1 MSVSIWV
8 KVRLPLAI
16 LVLGVAISIA
26 LGVSV
31 HQEIGRSAR
40 MRFDANALDL
50 ARKIEDRFDDYV
62 AVLTGLRARFNTP
75 EAVTR
80 SDFRNYVAGLN
91 LASAYPGFQAA
102 TYAPLVSADEKGAF
116 EAQVRRD
123 ASLGV
128 SVASTFA
135 IKPPGERDI
144 YYPLLYI
151 EPQAGNE
158 MLLGNDLGAMPDR
171 GNALEQGRDTG
182 GLVTSGRKVRIPG
195 READIGLAMR
205 LPVYRPQTPLDT
217 LEQRRRAYMGS
228 VGTGLSIAGMLRD
241 VVSPDRSRMLR
252 LRLADAGP
260 GKAAIGTRV
269 EVRFVT
275 PTAFDEQQLL
285 FDSAALVKPAVA
297 LATPGQSL
305 RRMLGFELGGHSW
318 LVEVEQ
324 DESEVFG
331 PLDKAI
337 PWFVV
342 LGGLATSTLLAAI
355 VFSLTT
361 SRSRAQVLATEMTSH
376 LRVSERQWKDAQHLA
391 NLGGWTLDPETG
403 ALECSEEA
411 RRILGFAD
419 DPSPPNLY
427 ALLSRVPASERA
439 AVHQQITWACESTQ
453 RSEFEHR
460 LRLPDG
466 TERWLHVIAQSGEHG
481 GKKLVRGT
489 VRDATRPRKDALR
502 QKLEYKIAR
511 LLAGDGR
518 TETVIALA
526 LEAICTELRW
536 DCGAL
541 WSASEDG
548 LVRCDA
554 VWHAEDKGPA
564 LTQFASDSRSRQY
577 RPDEG
582 SLGRAL
588 GIGGVV
594 RIDTQASPAHFARDA
609 MAHEAGLI
617 TGLVVP
623 IVAPGASTALE
634 LFSSKPSIV
643 EVETLES
650 LRVIALQ
657 IAQYR
662 QRKLAERSLR
672 FMASHDELT
681 GMLNRSALQSELDRA
696 IKRSNRS
703 QKQFAVMFVDLDRF
717 KHIND
722 TLGHSMGDE
731 MIKGCG
737 RRLMALL
744 RNTDVVTRFGGDE
757 FVLLL
762 EDLDSANS
770 AAVVAERVL
779 ERCAEPF
786 VIEGRELQVTAS
798 VGVSVYPENGGDAE
812 TLLKNA
818 DTAMYRAKE
827 KGRNTYR
834 FYAAKM
840 NAQSTEQL
848 MLESALRHALD
859 RGELEMYYQPKM
871 NLQTQRIVGVEAL
884 MRWHH
889 PILGMIPPV
898 QFIPIAEE
906 LGLIVSM
913 GKWALEKACADA
925 LAWQKHGLPEVLTSV
940 NLSPRQ
946 FESRTLIADIKAA
959 LESSGLDPSL
969 LELEIT
975 ESAMMADPEHAVT
988 LLRTIRDMGVGL
1000 AIDDFGT
1007 GYSSLSYLKH
1017 FPLSTVKIDRAFIND
1032 LSQDAD
1038 ARALIDGIITL
1049 AHGLRM
1055 KVVAEGVETPV
1066 QFNYLHSRGCDE
1078 AQGYW
1083 LCKPVPADEAR
1094 DFMAR
1099 HLRNRIVPSVVA

>member
-1 MSVSIWV
+1 MSMFIWV
-8 KVRLPLAI
+8 KIRLPLAI
-16 LVLGVAISIA
+16 LVIGTALSIA

-31 HQEIGRSAR
+31 HQEIERSAQT
-40 MRFDANALDL
+40 RFDATAFDL
-50 ARKIEDRFDDYV
+50 ARKVEDRFDDYV

-102 TYAPLVSADEKGAF
+102 TYAPFVAFDEKSAF
-116 EAQVRRD
+116 EEQVRRE
-123 ASLGV
+123 ANLGV
-128 SVASTFA
+128 VSGFA
-135 IKPPGERDI
+135 IKPPGERDF

-205 LPVYRPQTPLDT
+205 LPVYRPQMPLDT
-217 LEQRRRAYMGS
+217 LEQRRHAYMGS
-228 VGTGLSIAGMLRD
+228 VGTGLSISAMLRD
-241 VVSPDRSRMLR
+241 IVGTEAAKTLR

-260 GKAAIGTRV
+260 GRGPIGTRI
-269 EVRFVT
+269 ETRFVA
-275 PTAFDEQQLL
+275 PVELGERELL
-285 FDSAALVKPAVA
+285 FDSSTLTKPV
-297 LATPGQSL
+297 PGPANSL
-305 RRMLGFELGGHSW
+305 QRMLGFELGGHSW
-318 LVEVEQ
+318 LVEVRQ
-324 DESEVFG
+324 NESQILG

-337 PWFVV
+337 PWFIV
-342 LGGLATSTLLAAI
+342 LGGLATSTLLAGI
-355 VFSLTT
+355 VFSLIT
-361 SRSRAQVLATEMTSH
+361 SRSRAHVLATEMTSH
-376 LRVSERQWKDAQHLA
+376 LRVSDRQWKDAQQLA
-391 NLGGWTLDPETG
+391 SLGGWTLDPETG
-403 ALECSEEA
+403 ALQCSEEA
-411 RRILGFAD
+411 LRIFGFGD
-419 DPSPPNLY
+419 DPSPPDLH
-427 ALLSRVPASERA
+427 ALLSRVPALERA
-439 AVHQQITWACESTQ
+439 AVHQQITLASRSTE

-460 LRLPDG
+460 LCLADG
-466 TERWLHVIAQSGEHG
+466 TERWLHVIAQSGEEA

-518 TETVIALA
+518 AETVIALA
-526 LEAICTELRW
+526 LEAICTDLCW

-541 WSASEDG
+541 WSVGEDG
-548 LVRCDA
+548 LARCDA
-554 VWHAEDKGPA
+554 VWHAEEKGPA
-564 LTQFASDSRSRQY
+564 VTQFACDSRSREH

-582 SLGRAL
+582 SLGRAF

-609 MAHEAGLI
+609 MAREAGLT

-623 IVAPGASTALE
+623 IVAPEATTALE
-634 LFSSKPSIV
+634 LFSAKPSIV

-650 LRVIALQ
+650 LRVIVLQ

-681 GMLNRSALQSELDRA
+681 GLLNRASLQLELARA
-696 IKRSNRS
+696 IRRSNRH

-717 KHIND
+717 KQIND
-722 TLGHSMGDE
+722 TLGHGVGDE
-731 MIKGCG
+731 MIKICG
-737 RRLMALL
+737 QRLAALL
-744 RNTDVVTRFGGDE
+744 RDTDVVARFGGDE
-757 FVLLL
+757 FVLLM
-762 EDLDSANS
+762 ENLDSAND

-779 ERCAEPF
+779 QRCAEPF
-786 VIEGRELQVTAS
+786 VIGGRELHVSAS
-798 VGVSVYPENGGDAE
+798 VGVSIYPENGGDAE
-812 TLLKNA
+812 ILLKNA

-859 RGELEMYYQPKM
+859 RGELEMHYQPKM
-871 NLQTQRIVGVEAL
+871 NLRTQSIVGVEAL

-889 PILGMIPPV
+889 PVLGLIPPV

-913 GKWALEKACADA
+913 GKWALGKACADA
-925 LAWQKHGLPEVLTSV
+925 LAWQKHGLPEVLMSV

-946 FESRTLIADIKAA
+946 FESRTLITDIEAVLDA
-959 LESSGLDPSL
+959 SGLDPSL
-969 LELEIT
+969 LELELT
-975 ESAMMADPEHAVT
+975 ESAMMADPQNAVT
-988 LLRTIRDMGVGL
+988 LLQTIRDMGVGL
-1000 AIDDFGT
+1000 AMDDFGT

-1017 FPLSTVKIDRAFIND
+1017 FPLSTVKIDRSFIND

-1055 KVVAEGVETPV
+1055 KVVAEGVETEV
-1066 QFNYLHSRGCDE
+1066 QINYLHSRGCDE

-1083 LCKPVPADEAR
+1083 LCRPMPADEAR

-1099 HLRNRIVPSVVA
+1099 HLRNQFVPSVVA

>member
-1 MSVSIWV
+1 MSLSIWARI
-8 KVRLPLAI
+8 RLPVVIFI
-16 LVLGVAISIA
+16 LGTALSIA
-26 LGVSV
+26 LGIYA

-40 MRFDANALDL
+40 TRFDATALDL
-50 ARKIEDRFDDYV
+50 ARKVESRFDDYI
-62 AVLTGLRARFNTP
+62 AVLIGLRARFNTS
-75 EAVTR
+75 EGVTR
-80 SDFRNYVAGLN
+80 SDFRDYVSGLN
-91 LASAYPGFQAA
+91 LPSAYPGFQAVN
-102 TYAPLVSADEKGAF
+102 YAPRVMPEDKQLF
-116 EAQVRRD
+116 EEQVRGDDSLD
-123 ASLGV
+123 AAV
-128 SVASTFA
+128 SSGFA
-135 IKPPGERDI
+135 IKPGGTRDI
-144 YYPLLYI
+144 YYPLAFI
-151 EPQAGNE
+151 EPLAGNE
-158 MLLGNDLGAMPDR
+158 KLLGNDLGAMPDR
-171 GNALEQGRDTG
+171 GDALEQGRDTG
-182 GLVTSGRKVRIPG
+182 GLVTSGRKIRIAG
-195 READIGLAMR
+195 RGSDVGLAMR
-205 LPVYRPQTPLDT
+205 LPVYRPKMPVDT
-217 LEQRRRAYMGS
+217 LEQRRQAYMGS
-228 VGTGLSIAGMLRD
+228 VGAGFSITGMLRD
-241 VVSPDRSRMLR
+241 VISIEAAKTLR

-260 GKAAIGTRV
+260 GRGPIGTRI
-269 EVRFVT
+269 ETRFVT
-275 PTAFDEQQLL
+275 PIAFSDRQLL
-285 FDSAALVKPAVA
+285 FDSAALAKPVA
-297 LATPGQSL
+297 EPANSL
-305 RRMLGFELGGHSW
+305 ERTLGFELGGRSW
-318 LVEVEQ
+318 VVEVKQ
-324 DESEVFG
+324 DESQILG
-331 PLDKAI
+331 PLDKTI
-337 PWFVV
+337 PWLVFV
-342 LGGLATSTLLAAI
+342 GGLATSTLLAGI
-355 VFSLTT
+355 MLSLATT
-361 SRSRAQVLATEMTSH
+361 GSRAQVLADEMTSH
-376 LRVSERQWKDAQHLA
+376 LRASERQLEDAQHLA
-391 NLGGWTLDPETG
+391 SLGSWTLDPETG
-403 ALECSEEA
+403 ALQCSEEA

-419 DPSPPNLY
+419 DPLPLDLH
-427 ALLSRVPASERA
+427 ALLSRVPNMERGTVERQIALAS
-439 AVHQQITWACESTQ
+439 QSTE

-460 LRLPDG
+460 LCLPDG
-466 TERWLHVIAQSGEHG
+466 TERWLHVIAQSGEDAG
-481 GKKLVRGT
+481 RRLVRGT

-526 LEAICTELRW
+526 LEAICTDLRW

-541 WSASEDG
+541 WSVGEDG
-548 LVRCDA
+548 LAHCAVAWHVDNDPAVRGFVEA
-554 VWHAEDKGPA
+554 SRL
-564 LTQFASDSRSRQY
+564 LTYRSG
-577 RPDEG
+577 EG
-582 SLGRAL
+582 SLGRAW
-588 GIGGVV
+588 GIGSVV
-594 RIDTQASPAHFARDA
+594 RIDTQASPSHFTRDA
-609 MAHEAGLI
+609 MAREAGLT

-623 IVAPGASTALE
+623 MVAPEATTALE
-634 LFSSKPSIV
+634 LFGASPYV
-643 EVETLES
+643 ADAETLES

-657 IAQYR
+657 IVQYR
-662 QRKLAERSLR
+662 QRKQAEKTLR

-681 GMLNRSALQSELDRA
+681 GLLNRSALQHELARA
-696 IKRSNRS
+696 IRRSNRQ

-722 TLGHSMGDE
+722 TLGHGVGDE
-731 MIKGCG
+731 MIKTCG
-737 RRLMALL
+737 KRLRKLL
-744 RNTDVVTRFGGDE
+744 HDSDVVARFGGDE
-757 FVLLL
+757 FVLLM
-762 EDLDSANS
+762 ENLDSAND
-770 AAVVAERVL
+770 AAVLAEKVL
-779 ERCAEPF
+779 DRCAEPF
-786 VIEGRELQVTAS
+786 IIEGRELHVSAS
-798 VGVSVYPENGGDAE
+798 VGVSIYPENGGDAE

-848 MLESALRHALD
+848 MLESALRHALE
-859 RGELEMYYQPKM
+859 RGELEMHYQPKM

-884 MRWHH
+884 MRWRH
-889 PILGMIPPV
+889 PVLGMIPPV

-913 GKWALEKACADA
+913 GKWALERACADA

-946 FESRTLIADIKAA
+946 FESRTLVADVKAI

-975 ESAMMADPEHAVT
+975 ESAMMANPEHAAK

-1017 FPLSTVKIDRAFIND
+1017 FPLSTVKIDRSFIND

-1066 QFNYLHSRGCDE
+1066 QFNYLHSHGCDE

-1099 HLRNRIVPSVVA
+1099 HLRTQFAPSALA

>member
-1 MSVSIWV
+1 MSKSIWV

-16 LVLGVAISIA
+16 LGIGIAMSIA

-31 HQEIGRSAR
+31 HQEIERSAQT
-40 MRFDANALDL
+40 RFDATALDL
-50 ARKIEDRFDDYV
+50 ARKVEDRFDDYV

-75 EAVTR
+75 DAVTR
-80 SDFRNYVAGLN
+80 SDFRNFVAGLN
-91 LASAYPGFQAA
+91 LANTYPGFQAA
-102 TYAPLVSADEKGAF
+102 TYAPYVAADEKSAF

-128 SVASTFA
+128 APSFA

-158 MLLGNDLGAMPDR
+158 KLLGNDLGAMPDR

-205 LPVYRPQTPLDT
+205 LPVYRPHMPLDT

-241 VVSPDRSRMLR
+241 VVSPDRAGTLR
-252 LRLADAGP
+252 LRLADGGR
-260 GKAAIGTRV
+260 GKGAIGTRV
-269 EVRFVT
+269 EARFVAPT
-275 PTAFDEQQLL
+275 PIGEQQLL
-285 FDSAALVKPAVA
+285 FDSAALTKHAAAIASPAR
-297 LATPGQSL
+297 SF

-318 LVEVEQ
+318 FVEVEQ
-324 DESEVFG
+324 DQSEVFG
-331 PLDKAI
+331 PLDRAT
-337 PWFVV
+337 PWFIV
-342 LGGLATSTLLAAI
+342 LGGLTTSMLLAGI

-361 SRSRAQVLATEMTSH
+361 SRTRAQVLASEMTGH
-376 LRVSERQWKDAQHLA
+376 LRVSERQWKDAQQLA
-391 NLGGWTLDPETG
+391 SLGGWTLDPETG
-403 ALECSEEA
+403 ALQCSEQA
-411 RRILGFAD
+411 RRILGFAGD
-419 DPSPPNLY
+419 SSPPDLY

-439 AVHQQITWACESTQ
+439 AVHQQITSAVQSAQ

-460 LRLPDG
+460 LSMPDG
-466 TERWLHVIAQSGEHG
+466 TERWLHVIAQSGEEA
-481 GKKLVRGT
+481 GKMLVRGT
-489 VRDATRPRKDALR
+489 VRDTTRPRKDALR

-526 LEAICTELRW
+526 LEAICSELRW

-541 WSASEDG
+541 WSVGEDG
-548 LVRCDA
+548 VVRCDA
-554 VWHAEDKGPA
+554 IWHAEDQESA
-564 LTQFASDSRSRQY
+564 VSQFACASRSREY

-609 MAHEAGLI
+609 MAREAGLI
-617 TGLVVP
+617 SGLIVP
-623 IVAPGASTALE
+623 IVAPGAATALE
-634 LFSSKPSIV
+634 LFGSRHSVS
-643 EVETLES
+643 EAETLES

-657 IAQYR
+657 ISQYR
-662 QRKLAERSLR
+662 QRKEAEKTLR

-681 GMLNRSALQSELDRA
+681 GLLNRSSLQRELARA
-696 IKRSNRS
+696 IRRSNRQ

-722 TLGHSMGDE
+722 TLGHGVGDE

-737 RRLMALL
+737 KRLKALL
-744 RNTDVVTRFGGDE
+744 RKTDVVARFGGDE

-762 EDLDSANS
+762 EDLDSAND
-770 AAVVAERVL
+770 AAVIAERVL
-779 ERCAEPF
+779 ARCAEPF
-786 VIEGRELQVTAS
+786 VIEGRELHVTAS
-798 VGVSVYPENGGDAE
+798 VGVSIYPENGGDAE

-818 DTAMYRAKE
+818 DAAMYRAKE

-848 MLESALRHALD
+848 MLESALRHALE
-859 RGELEMYYQPKM
+859 RGELEMHYQPKM

-884 MRWHH
+884 MRWRH
-889 PILGMIPPV
+889 PVLGMIPPV

-913 GKWALEKACADA
+913 GKWALERACADA

-946 FESRTLIADIKAA
+946 FESRTLVADVKAI

-975 ESAMMADPEHAVT
+975 ESAMMANPEHAAK

-1017 FPLSTVKIDRAFIND
+1017 FPLSTVKIDRSFIND

-1066 QFNYLHSRGCDE
+1066 QFNYLHSHGCDE

-1099 HLRNRIVPSVVA
+1099 HLRTQFAPSALA